1 MMTLIMKMPETHC
14 ITNLSEHYKNKHL
27 NFMEHNTTKNTNG
40 SMPDKKFTGTGPT
53 PIPQK
58 DANPSMK
65 KDGAVPSSMTKETVQ
80 K

>member
-1 MMTLIMKMPETHC
+1 
-14 ITNLSEHYKNKHL
+14 
-27 NFMEHNTTKNTNG
+27 MEQNTTKNTNR

-65 KDGAVPSSMTKETVQ
+65 KDGAVPSNMTKETVQ